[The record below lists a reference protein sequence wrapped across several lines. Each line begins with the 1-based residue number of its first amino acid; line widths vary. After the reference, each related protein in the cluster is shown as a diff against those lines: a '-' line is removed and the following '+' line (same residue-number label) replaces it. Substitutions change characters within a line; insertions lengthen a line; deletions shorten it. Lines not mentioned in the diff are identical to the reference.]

1 MLRMSF
7 NQKLAENVGEHSLSM
22 FMHVHVSGL
31 HTQLVFILSPA
42 YTYFF
47 NAYALVFFS
56 SYECMFQHAYT
67 YKDPTQ
73 AYANLRAHDGT

>member
-31 HTQLVFILSPA
+31 HTQLVFLCMHTLSCIHLL
-42 YTYFF
+42 F
-47 NAYALVFFS
+47 
-56 SYECMFQHAYT
+56 
-67 YKDPTQ
+67 
-73 AYANLRAHDGT
+73 